1 MALAVSEH
9 MLRVETARFGPFTFQ
24 VGVDPGRIEALLLRV
39 GDAQQRLHDSPLAQ
53 VAGQLEREVVVSSV
67 FGTNSIEGGTLTEEE
82 TQRALALPPAEVEGV
97 E

>member
-24 VGVDPGRIEALLLRV
+24 VGVDPGLIEALLLRV

-53 VAGQLEREVVVSSV
+53 VADQLEREVVV
-67 FGTNSIEGGTLTEEE
+67 
-82 TQRALALPPAEVEGV
+82 
-97 E
+97 